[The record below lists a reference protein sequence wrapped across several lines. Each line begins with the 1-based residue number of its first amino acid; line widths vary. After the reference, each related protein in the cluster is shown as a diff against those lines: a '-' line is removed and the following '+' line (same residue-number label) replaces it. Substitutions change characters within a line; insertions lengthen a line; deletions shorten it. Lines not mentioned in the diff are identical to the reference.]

1 MVDVGIPT
9 LKEIVKG
16 KDRAH
21 LAAVVFQ
28 GIAVFL
34 VGLAISLKSPVI
46 AEAVL
51 VSGGI
56 MVLANAWFAW
66 TVRKISD
73 PRRILALH
81 MVRFGL
87 YGLGIALIIV
97 VRNLNVLACVVTM
110 IASHLVYVAATFR
123 NGLTEKPTSESTD

>member
-1 MVDVGIPT
+1 M
-9 LKEIVKG
+9 KG

-21 LAAVVFQ
+21 LAAVAFQ
-28 GIAVFL
+28 GIAIFL
-34 VGLAISLKSPVI
+34 VGLAISLKSPEI

-66 TVRKISD
+66 TVRKVND
-73 PRRILALH
+73 PSRILVYH
-81 MVRFGL
+81 MIRFGL
-87 YGLGIALIIV
+87 FGLGIALVIV

-110 IASHLVYVAATFR
+110 IASHLVYVAATFT
-123 NGLTEKPTSESTD
+123 NGLAEKPTGNSTD

>member
-1 MVDVGIPT
+1 MVDVGTPT
-9 LKEIVKG
+9 VKVIMKG

-21 LAAVVFQ
+21 LAAVAFQ

-34 VGLAISLKSPVI
+34 VGLAISLKSPAI

-73 PRRILALH
+73 PRRILAMH
-81 MVRFGL
+81 MIRFGL

-97 VRNLNVLACVVTM
+97 IRNLNVLACVVTM

-123 NGLTEKPTSESTD
+123 NGLSEESTGDSID

>member
-1 MVDVGIPT
+1 M
-9 LKEIVKG
+9 KG

-21 LAAVVFQ
+21 LAAVAFQ
-28 GIAVFL
+28 GIAIFL
-34 VGLAISLKSPVI
+34 VGLAISLKSPEI

-66 TVRKISD
+66 TVRKVND
-73 PRRILALH
+73 PSRILVYH
-81 MVRFGL
+81 MIRFGL
-87 YGLGIALIIV
+87 FGLGIALVIV

-123 NGLTEKPTSESTD
+123 NGLSEKPTGDSTD